1 MKIFRNT
8 IITFC
13 IILLFWCCG
22 GLTEEKAFL
31 AKYEFE
37 DFSQFKGIEV
47 HKRGGDEN
55 HQMLTMILS
64 ELQNDSSNSG
74 FYLVTLDKINFHV
87 KEANWTN
94 ENYVYADTL
103 KLHQLAQTFMNYK
116 IPRLYVDTLENVFIY
131 LKDIETLTLVRFAN
145 ENEMLK
151 RSKEMKWIKVKENW
165 YKPKH

>member
-1 MKIFRNT
+1 MKIIRNT

-13 IILLFWCCG
+13 ISLLFLSCG

-55 HQMLTMILS
+55 HQMLTMIVS
-64 ELQNDSSNSG
+64 NLQNDSSKAG

-87 KEANWTN
+87 VEANWTN
-94 ENYVYADTL
+94 EHYVYPDTL
-103 KLHQLAQTFMNYK
+103 KLQQLAQTFMNYK
-116 IPRLYVDTLENVFIY
+116 IPRLCVDTVGNVFIY
-131 LKDIETLTLVRFAN
+131 LIDIETLSLVRFAN
-145 ENEMLK
+145 ENELLK
-151 RSKEMKWIKVKENW
+151 RSKEVEWTKVKDNW
-165 YKPKH
+165 YK